1 MGKKYES
8 VLVLT
13 GSSQEETLKSQGY
26 TAALSTRQ
34 TPAGYTR
41 YTKTVTVA
49 GAAPP
54 PIDEGELVALF
65 GGLGLGGAAA
75 PPVIPENA
83 AVAALSG
90 SLGGLSL
97 GGRGRRRRQT
107 KRRAHKKRRH
117 TKRR

>member
-13 GSSQEETLKSQGY
+13 GSPQEETLKSQGY
-26 TAALSTRQ
+26 TAARSTRQ

-65 GGLGLGGAAA
+65 GGLGMGPA
-75 PPVIPENA
+75 VIPENA
-83 AVAALSG
+83 AVAALAG

-97 GGRGRRRRQT
+97 GGRGRRRR
-107 KRRAHKKRRH
+107 H
-117 TKRR
+117 TKRRSKGKKRSHTKRR